1 MLTLRKRR
9 VAKQADVWS
18 GGKFGKG
25 GGGFPGIQ
33 KSPFIGLGLC
43 VLANC
48 TSRMRKSFVW
58 TWLTSFARRKRIRN
72 FKEASPSP

>member
-25 GGGFPGIQ
+25 GGISWNPKRSFYRTGLVCFSKLYQLNEKGICVDLVDFICQ
-33 KSPFIGLGLC
+33 KK
-43 VLANC
+43 
-48 TSRMRKSFVW
+48 TD
-58 TWLTSFARRKRIRN
+58 
-72 FKEASPSP
+72 